1 MPADM
6 VTIAIGTLSAG
17 TALSLAV
24 YTIKASM
31 WMGSIQTKV
40 DTMWAFQMRRAVS
53 EVAASGLGT
62 VNSPITF
69 TQDAKTAMD
78 PLKDELIA
86 FNRGIETKSDAEALL
101 EIERVFGDRLL
112 KLACLPCGLSHGAC
126 LLLALAVARQTELLS
141 LSLH

>member
-1 MPADM
+1 MPPDT
-6 VTIAIGTLSAG
+6 VTIAIGALSAG

-24 YTIKASM
+24 YTVKASM

-53 EVAASGLGT
+53 EIASSGVGT

-69 TQDAKTAMD
+69 TQDARSAMN

-86 FNRGIETKSDAEALL
+86 FNAGIEKKSDAEALL

-112 KLACLPCGLSHGAC
+112 KLVCLPCGLSHGAC